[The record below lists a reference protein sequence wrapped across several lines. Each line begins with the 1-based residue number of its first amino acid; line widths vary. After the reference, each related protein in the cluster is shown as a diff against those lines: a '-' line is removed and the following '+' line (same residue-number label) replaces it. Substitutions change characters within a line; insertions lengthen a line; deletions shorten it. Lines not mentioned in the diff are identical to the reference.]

1 MKKFFKQKKVV
12 IFGGGSFIASRMIDN
27 LIEADIAKICLI
39 DNSEERLFAV
49 SMNCQRLIKD
59 GRMLLLNAD
68 VVDAQRYI
76 PKFRNFDYAFFLA
89 ASKHVEYSELS
100 PFNCSRVNIQGVQ
113 ASLEACVIAH
123 VKKFVFV
130 SSDKA
135 VYPTNVMGA
144 SKLIAE
150 RLVSAFNSDDMT
162 TSSVRFGNV
171 VGSPGSLLPI
181 LVKKARLNL
190 PFVLRGTD
198 VTRFF
203 MSSSEAARLT
213 LAACKLACGGETFVL
228 KMQAV
233 SVPRFVRAASSNI
246 GTEIDTESSPLQFG
260 EKSSEELISSSE
272 LPFTRILDD
281 MYVLDI
287 LGNRSEPLLDGSIL
301 KTLDSY
307 SATEMNDDDLNEL
320 IKDGIKDCE

>member
-27 LIEADIAKICLI
+27 LIETDVTEICLI
-39 DNSEERLFAV
+39 DNSEEKLFAA
-49 SMNCQRLIKD
+49 SMKYQQLIKQ
-59 GRMLLLNAD
+59 RRLLLLNAD

-76 PKFRNFDYAFFLA
+76 SKFHNFDFAFFLA
-89 ASKHVEYSELS
+89 ASKHVEFSELS

-123 VKKFVFV
+123 VKRFVFV

-150 RLVSAFNSDDMT
+150 RLVSAFNSDRMT

-181 LVKKARLNL
+181 LIEKARLNL

-203 MSSSEAARLT
+203 MNSSEAARLT
-213 LAACKLACGGETFVL
+213 LAACKLARGGETFVL
-228 KMQAV
+228 KMKAV
-233 SVPRFVRAASSNI
+233 SISRFVRAAGGQM
-246 GTEIDTESSPLQFG
+246 GTEIAIERTELQFG

-272 LPFTRILDD
+272 LPFTRTLDD
-281 MYVLDI
+281 MYVLDT
-287 LGNRSEPLLDGSIL
+287 LGNRSEPLLDNSNFE
-301 KTLDSY
+301 TLDSH
-307 SATEMNDDDLNEL
+307 SATEMDEDDLNEL
-320 IKDGIKDCE
+320 IKVGIKDCE